1 MSRKDD
7 RKNKVF
13 VGKSLWRKIARHS
26 LPEEGRDLVMDTKY
40 GKQHLG
46 IYKHPKFLAYIPGMK
61 KMRPFGPKEI
71 LKWEYTNIVT
81 TEEKDPEDETSTSNN
96 SNAIA

>member
-7 RKNKVF
+7 RRNKVF
-13 VGKSLWRKIARHS
+13 VGKSLYRKIARHS

-46 IYKHPKFLAYIPGMK
+46 IYKHPKFLAYIPGFK
-61 KMRPFGPKEI
+61 KFMPFGRMEI
-71 LKWEYTNIVT
+71 TKWEYVKV
-81 TEEKDPEDETSTSNN
+81 EAHGGSNEN
-96 SNAIA
+96 KPAAS

>member
-7 RKNKVF
+7 RKNTVF
-13 VGKSLWRKIARHS
+13 PGKSLYKKIARHS

-46 IYKHPKFLAYIPGMK
+46 IYKHPKFLAYIPGLK
-61 KMRPFGPKEI
+61 KFMQFGRMEVT
-71 LKWEYTNIVT
+71 KWEYVKVETHGDSKENQT
-81 TEEKDPEDETSTSNN
+81 TD
-96 SNAIA
+96 